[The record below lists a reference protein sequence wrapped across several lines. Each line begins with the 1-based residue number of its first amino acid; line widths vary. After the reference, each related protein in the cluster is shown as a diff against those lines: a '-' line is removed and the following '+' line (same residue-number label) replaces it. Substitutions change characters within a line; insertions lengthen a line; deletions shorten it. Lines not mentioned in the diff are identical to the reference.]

1 MFEWLAANLATIVVS
16 LIVLAIVSLVVWKM
30 VRDKKRGKGGC
41 SCGGDCGA
49 CGGCHCGN
57 TRHS

>member
-1 MFEWLAANLATIVVS
+1 MNAPTIIAA
-16 LIVLAIVSLVVWKM
+16 IVLVVFAAIVGKGIYN
-30 VRDKKRGKGGC
+30 RRHGKGGC

>member
-1 MFEWLAANLATIVVS
+1 MEILAISLI
-16 LIVLAIVSLVVWKM
+16 LIVLVVFAAIVGKGIYN
-30 VRDKKRGKGGC
+30 RRHGKGGC